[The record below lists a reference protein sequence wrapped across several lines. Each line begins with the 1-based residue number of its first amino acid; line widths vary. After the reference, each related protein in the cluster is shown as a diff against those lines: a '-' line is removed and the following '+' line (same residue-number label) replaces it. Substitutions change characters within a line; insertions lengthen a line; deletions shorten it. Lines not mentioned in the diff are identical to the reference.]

1 MIADNLLVIPVI
13 DYDFQIIYFCLI
25 KDLGMKITLDIR
37 DNQFDTFLNFIK
49 TLDYVSVH
57 DEENIPEWQQ
67 QEVNNRITAINND
80 KMKTR
85 SWDEAQKEIFK
96 K

>member
-1 MIADNLLVIPVI
+1 MIADNLLVISVI

-67 QEVNNRITAINND
+67 QEVNNRITAINNG

>member
-1 MIADNLLVIPVI
+1 MIADNLLVISVI

>member
-1 MIADNLLVIPVI
+1 
-13 DYDFQIIYFCLI
+13 
-25 KDLGMKITLDIR
+25 MKITLDVK
-37 DNQFDTFLNFIK
+37 DNQFDAFLNFIK
-49 TLDYVSVH
+49 TLEYVSVY

-67 QEVNNRITAINND
+67 QEVNNRITVINNG